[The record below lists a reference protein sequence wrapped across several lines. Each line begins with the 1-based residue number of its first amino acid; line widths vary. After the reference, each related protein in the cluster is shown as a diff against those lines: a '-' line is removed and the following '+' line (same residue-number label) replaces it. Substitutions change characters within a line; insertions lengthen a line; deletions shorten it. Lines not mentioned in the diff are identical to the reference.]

1 MEKQLRRGFV
11 RLDSLEGDCRTSF
24 SSPQHKKRPD
34 HFDDNLE
41 TLKLNMDLKQPPTK
55 AETKWF
61 SHSDDSSPSYSPYK
75 PKSKYFE
82 VLFEVILIY
91 IILKVFLT

>member
-1 MEKQLRRGFV
+1 MENQLRRGYV
-11 RLDSLEGDCRTSF
+11 RLDSLEGDCHTSF
-24 SSPQHKKRPD
+24 SRPQHKERPD

-61 SHSDDSSPSYSPYK
+61 GHSDDSPPSYSPYK
-75 PKSKYFE
+75 PKSKLNFVYF
-82 VLFEVILIY
+82 VLRKSRSIFKIY
-91 IILKVFLT
+91 C